1 LTRTRLPASLA
12 AAMMLTLA
20 MAPMAHAQAHPSGV
34 YTLNQAASV
43 IDFSIYGS
51 AIFKIKRDGQFKE
64 FTGQLSYDPASP
76 ASTDVDL
83 TVYTGSVDMHNA
95 EQDQLLKSGEFFDV
109 ERFPTMHFKSSSTE
123 VKPDGTFSMIGDM
136 TIRGITQRLTIPVRL
151 RPAPASG
158 AVFETTFQIDRTAF
172 GLNGIGKW
180 NGVKVSISKTVQV
193 HIAIATAPTTSQL
206 SR

>member
-1 LTRTRLPASLA
+1 MTRARLPASLA

-20 MAPMAHAQAHPSGV
+20 MSSLAHAQAQSTGV

-51 AIFKIKRDGQFKE
+51 AIFKIKRDGQFKQ
-64 FTGQLSYDPASP
+64 FSGQLSYDPASP
-76 ASTDVDL
+76 VNTDVDL
-83 TVYTGSVDMHNA
+83 TVYTGSVDMHNS
-95 EQDQLLKSGEFFDV
+95 EQEQLLKSGEFFDV

-123 VKPDGTFSMIGDM
+123 LKPDGTLSMIGDM

-151 RPAPASG
+151 RQAPAAG

-180 NGVKVSISKTVQV
+180 NGLKVSISKTVQV
-193 HIAIATAPTTSQL
+193 HIAIATAPTTSQPA
-206 SR
+206 R

>member
-1 LTRTRLPASLA
+1 MTRARLPASLA
-12 AAMMLTLA
+12 AAMILTLA
-20 MAPMAHAQAHPSGV
+20 MSSLAHAQAQSTGV
-34 YTLNQAASV
+34 YTLNHAASV

-64 FTGQLSYDPASP
+64 FTGQLAYDPASP
-76 ASTDVDL
+76 VNTDVDL
-83 TVYTGSVDMHNA
+83 TVYTGSVDMHNS
-95 EQDQLLKSGEFFDV
+95 EQEQLLKSGEFFDV

-123 VKPDGTFSMIGDM
+123 LKPDGTFSMVGDM

-151 RPAPASG
+151 RQAPAAG

-193 HIAIATAPTTSQL
+193 HIAIATAPATSQL
-206 SR
+206 AR